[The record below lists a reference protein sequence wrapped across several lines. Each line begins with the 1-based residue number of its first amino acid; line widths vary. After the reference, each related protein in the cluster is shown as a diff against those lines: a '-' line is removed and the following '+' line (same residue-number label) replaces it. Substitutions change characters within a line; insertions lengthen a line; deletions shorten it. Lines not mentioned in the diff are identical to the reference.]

1 MNDKKSAKIK
11 NLILD
16 NIVVIL
22 FATVVIFGIIAS
34 GGGMTKNYSIYFQTF
49 FSDLLVRVFRNSFL
63 VMSLVIPVVAG
74 LGLNFGIVIGAIAG
88 QTALIFLRY
97 QSHYYPALGGI
108 NGFALC
114 LLLALPIAIL
124 FGWLTGMLYNKVRG
138 QEMIAGLIV
147 SYFAA
152 GLYNFIFL
160 FVAGYIIPVDG
171 KNPIIVPE
179 NPQGIAAGVRMTID
193 MGDIGGSI
201 DKLIEMPFMYLIMVV
216 AIVLMCYA
224 VLTHVRTFNKTKKA
238 LVIPF
243 IGVLFAI
250 IFVVLGTQS
259 VSNVVPAALGLFGI
273 VCLLGLLA
281 YFTLDNK
288 RNNPDYAPAG
298 KGALIFPCAIAGGL
312 AFWAAYN
319 FLLNTGLTA
328 DRMRK
333 APVVTAL
340 LSVVLF
346 FFTSYLMKTKLG
358 QDFRTVGNS
367 QAIAEVSGINVSHT
381 RIIAT
386 MLSTVFASWGMIIYL
401 QNMGTL
407 SVYDS
412 HRNIGLFAVA
422 SILVGGASTS
432 RASLRNVIVGII
444 LFNAMAIV
452 APDIGR
458 FAFGDAVMGEYFRS
472 FMQYAAIGLALGLY
486 VWRANKS
493 SRAQHELDPLGE
505 PEPPAAPAA
514 PEETV

>member
-1 MNDKKSAKIK
+1 MKGKQSSKIK
-11 NLILD
+11 NFILD

-22 FATVVIFGIIAS
+22 FASLVIFGIIAS
-34 GGGMTKNYSIYFQTF
+34 GGGMTKNYAIYFQTF

-108 NGFALC
+108 NGFLLC

-124 FGWLTGMLYNKVRG
+124 FGWLTGALYNKVRG

-152 GLYNFIFL
+152 GVYNFIFL

-171 KNPIIVPE
+171 RNPIIVPE

-201 DKLIEMPFMYLIMVV
+201 DKLVEIPFMHLIMLL
-216 AIVLMCYA
+216 AIVLMCYT
-224 VLTHVRTFNKTKKA
+224 VFTHVRTFNKTKKVLA
-238 LVIPF
+238 VPVTS
-243 IGVLFAI
+243 VLFVI
-250 IFVVLGTQS
+250 LFVVLGTQS
-259 VSNVVPAALGLFGI
+259 LGNMIPAALGLFGI
-273 VCLLGLLA
+273 LCLLGFLA
-281 YFTLDNK
+281 YFVLENK
-288 RNNPDYAPAG
+288 RNNPDYVPAG
-298 KGALIFPCAIAGGL
+298 KSSVIFSCAIAGSL
-312 AFWAAYN
+312 ALWAAYN
-319 FLLNTGLTA
+319 FILNTGLTA

-340 LSVVLF
+340 FSVVLF

-367 QAIAEVSGINVSHT
+367 QAIAEVSGINVGRT

-386 MLSTVFASWGMIIYL
+386 ILSTVFASWGMIIYL

-444 LFNAMAIV
+444 LFNAMVIV

-486 VWRANKS
+486 VWRTNKNN
-493 SRAQHELDPLGE
+493 RAQHELDSLGE
-505 PEPPAAPAA
+505 SESIAS
-514 PEETV
+514 EEAVEK